1 MASTGI
7 AGDGNANALRDMNNM
22 VIERRSPS
30 SSRCSSPSAS
40 NFEPLDF
47 RRSASRS
54 SPPSK
59 SNLEPLD
66 FQTSWSSKLAKY
78 DLISVITD
86 IDDDIHSL
94 TFSDEDDSNDVAMIP
109 EAKVTF
115 ATPLVSA
122 VHTIPRLTSEQIRIL
137 YYSRAERYFFKKQ
150 YRLEKMM
157 AQQEDPAAAYQ
168 TLMGMK

>member
-1 MASTGI
+1 MAYN
-7 AGDGNANALRDMNNM
+7 GNVNALRDMNNM

-30 SSRCSSPSAS
+30 SSRCSSPSTS

-47 RRSASRS
+47 RLSPSQS

-59 SNLEPLD
+59 SNLDPLD
-66 FQTSWSSKLAKY
+66 FQASWSSKLAKY

-86 IDDDIHSL
+86 INDDIHSL
-94 TFSDEDDSNDVAMIP
+94 TFSDDTEEDDSSDVAMIP

-137 YYSRAERYFFKKQ
+137 YYSRAERLFFKKQ

-168 TLMGMK
+168 TLMGMN

>member
-1 MASTGI
+1 MANN
-7 AGDGNANALRDMNNM
+7 GNVNALRDMNNM

-30 SSRCSSPSAS
+30 SSRCSSPLAS

-47 RRSASRS
+47 Q
-54 SPPSK
+54 
-59 SNLEPLD
+59 N
-66 FQTSWSSKLAKY
+66 SWSSKLAKY
-78 DLISVITD
+78 DLMSVITD
-86 IDDDIHSL
+86 INDDIHSL
-94 TFSDEDDSNDVAMIP
+94 TFSDDTEEDDSSDVAMIP

-137 YYSRAERYFFKKQ
+137 YYSRAERLFFKKQ

-168 TLMGMK
+168 TLMGMN

>member
-1 MASTGI
+1 MANIGT

-22 VIERRSPS
+22 VILHRSP
-30 SSRCSSPSAS
+30 ATT
-40 NFEPLDF
+40 
-47 RRSASRS
+47 
-54 SPPSK
+54 

-78 DLISVITD
+78 DILSVITD
-86 IDDDIHSL
+86 IDDDVDSL
-94 TFSDEDDSNDVAMIP
+94 TITDEDDSSDAAMVS
-109 EAKVTF
+109 EARVNF

-122 VHTIPRLTSEQIRIL
+122 VHTIPRLTSEQVRIL

-157 AQQEDPAAAYQ
+157 ARQEDPAAAYR
-168 TLMGMK
+168 TLMGMNSNRLK